1 MGGSEKLSPSQSH
14 KLRSK
19 VEAVATGEIKS
30 AVCMNGGEEM
40 RKGTAGWG
48 VKERGKGEEGE
59 RVEGGDD
66 GGEQKWT
73 KRAWSKGG
81 GVPTFTKLYL

>member
-1 MGGSEKLSPSQSH
+1 MGGSEKLNPSQSH
-14 KLRSK
+14 KPRSK

-48 VKERGKGEEGE
+48 LKS
-59 RVEGGDD
+59 GG
-66 GGEQKWT
+66 
-73 KRAWSKGG
+73 RGG
-81 GVPTFTKLYL
+81 G